1 MYICTEMKNNKE
13 NIISRLKED
22 PQRLLAYFEYLLNE
36 AYRLEQEKETEEEKY
51 NVWGDLYDRLFCI
64 PVTGDYHDGSYHDIV
79 LTLWPDFTYSFKNDG
94 SDKSDVECFVRSFRT
109 FVETKLLNN
118 YDDNLFP
125 TFDQWKENKEI
136 TWS

>member
-1 MYICTEMKNNKE
+1 MKNNKE
-13 NIISRLKED
+13 DIISRLKDD
-22 PQRLLAYFEYLLNE
+22 PQRLLTYLEYLLNE
-36 AYRLEQEKETEEEKY
+36 AYRLEQEKETEEEKD
-51 NVWGDLYDRLFCI
+51 NVWGELYDRLFCI
-64 PVTGDYHDGSYHDIV
+64 PVTDDYHDGSYDEIV
-79 LTLWPDFTYSFKNDG
+79 LTLWPDFEYTFNKSDG
-94 SDKSDVECFVRSFRT
+94 SDKSDIECFVRSFRT